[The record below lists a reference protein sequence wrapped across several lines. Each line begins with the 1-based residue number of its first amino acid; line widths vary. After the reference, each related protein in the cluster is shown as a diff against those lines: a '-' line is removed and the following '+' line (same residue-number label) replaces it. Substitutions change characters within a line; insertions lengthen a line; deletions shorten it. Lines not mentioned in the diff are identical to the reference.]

1 MMKFKTYILSGLIAA
16 TAWSCED
23 FLDLKPISSE
33 TTASAY
39 TKLSQIEAALTGTY
53 ASFQADA
60 YVWNNVQF
68 QDVRS
73 DNHYAGG
80 DNASIYEM
88 DYLKISTTNDKVYQ
102 SWSNIYNAILK
113 ANIVMERVEEVSDPQ
128 LTETRRDQIRGE
140 ALFLRAY
147 NYYNLVNLFGGVPLV
162 LDATTSTDPGV
173 VNKPRSTTEEVFAQI
188 IADLEEATTLLP
200 DTYGNDASINKARAT
215 AGAAWA
221 LMAKAYAQKPT
232 PDYNKVLACIAEVE
246 ASDANYKLIDY
257 AYLFDGAHYNNE
269 ESILEVQWIAGA
281 DGNWGPQLLLPPS
294 ISGDTWRKF
303 ITPSK
308 DLLAAF
314 ESEGDEIRKNTTILF
329 ENVSW
334 IDEYYGIAEPTSDN
348 PKPNNVAFGYKWKNA
363 AGWSSGD
370 RQYLL
375 RFGDIVLLKA
385 EALNETNQLDK
396 AVIEVNRIRNRVDL
410 PYLTADQKS
419 SKEVLKSTI
428 LKERRLELAQEAQR
442 WDDLVRYG
450 VVVETMNNL
459 NEIDLRTGQA
469 VDYNM
474 TEAKILLPIPQQ
486 ELDRNPALVQNPL

>member
-1 MMKFKTYILSGLIAA
+1 MKLKTYILSGLIA
-16 TAWSCED
+16 TAVWSCDD
-23 FLDLKPISSE
+23 FLDLKPISEE

-53 ASFQADA
+53 ESFQSDA

-80 DNASIYEM
+80 DNASFYEV
-88 DYLKISTTNDKVYQ
+88 DYLDVSATNDKVYQ

-113 ANIVMERVEEVSDPQ
+113 ANIVMVRVMDVTDPQ

-147 NYYNLVNLFGGVPLV
+147 HYYNLVNLFGGVPLV
-162 LDATTSTDPGV
+162 LDPTTSTDPGV
-173 VNKPRSTTEEVFAQI
+173 VNKPRSTKEEVFAQI
-188 IADLEEATTLLP
+188 ITDLEEATQLLP
-200 DTYGNDASINKARAT
+200 DTYGSDAAVNKARAT

-221 LMAKAYAQKPT
+221 LMAKAYAQKPS
-232 PDYNKVLACIAEVE
+232 PEYSKVLDCIAKVE
-246 ASDANYKLIDY
+246 ASKANYKLIDY
-257 AYLFDGAHYNNE
+257 TFLFDGAHYNNE
-269 ESILEVQWIAGA
+269 ESIMEIQWIAGS
-281 DGNWGPQLLLPPS
+281 DGNWGPQMLLPPS

-314 ESEGDEIRKNTTILF
+314 DSEGDEIRKNTTILF
-329 ENVSW
+329 EDVSW
-334 IDEYYGIAEPTSDN
+334 IDEYYGINEPSDEN
-348 PKPNNVAFGYKWKNA
+348 PTPNSVAFGYKWKNA

-375 RFGDIVLLKA
+375 RYGDIVLLKA
-385 EALNETNQLDK
+385 EALNETNQLAE
-396 AVIEVNRIRNRVDL
+396 AVTEVNRIRNRVNLPDL
-410 PYLTADQKS
+410 TDAQKS
-419 SKEVLKSTI
+419 SKEVLKASI

-450 VVVETMNNL
+450 VVVETMNSL

-469 VDYNM
+469 VAHNM

-486 ELDRNPALVQNPL
+486 EIDRNPSLEQNPL

>member
-1 MMKFKTYILSGLIAA
+1 MKLKTYILSGLI
-16 TAWSCED
+16 TISAWSCDD
-23 FLDLKPISSE
+23 FLDLKPISEE

-53 ASFQADA
+53 ESFQADA

-80 DNASIYEM
+80 DNPSFYEV
-88 DYLKISTTNDKVYQ
+88 DYLEISATNDKVYQ

-113 ANIVMERVEEVSDPQ
+113 ANIVMERVQDVNDPL
-128 LTETRRDQIRGE
+128 LTEERKNQIIGE

-147 NYYNLVNLFGGVPLV
+147 HYYNLVNLFGGVPLV
-162 LDATTSTDPGV
+162 LEATSTTDPGV
-173 VNKPRSTTEEVFAQI
+173 VNKPRSSREEVYAQI
-188 IADLEEATTLLP
+188 ISDLEEATQLLP
-200 DTYGNDASINKARAT
+200 DTYGNDAGVNKARAT

-221 LMAKAYAQKPT
+221 LMAKSYAQKPT
-232 PDYNKVLACIAEVE
+232 PDYEKVLDCIAEVE
-246 ASDANYKLIDY
+246 ASQANYKLINY
-257 AYLFDGAHYNNE
+257 NHLFDGAHYNNE
-269 ESILEVQWIAGA
+269 ESILEVQWIAGS

-308 DLLAAF
+308 DLVAAF
-314 ESEGDEIRKNTTILF
+314 DTEGDEIRKNTTILF

-334 IDEYYGIAEPTSDN
+334 IDEYYGIDEPSDDN
-348 PKPNNVAFGYKWKNA
+348 PYPNSVAFGYKWKNA
-363 AGWSSGD
+363 AGWSSSD
-370 RQYLL
+370 RQYIL
-375 RFGDIVLLKA
+375 RYGDIVLLKA
-385 EALNETNQLDK
+385 EALNETNQLNL
-396 AVIEVNRIRNRVDL
+396 AVTEVNRIRNRVNL
-410 PYLTADQKS
+410 PGLTDEQKS
-419 SKEVLKSTI
+419 SKEVLKMTI

-469 VDYNM
+469 VDYTM
-474 TEAKILLPIPQQ
+474 SEDKIFLPIPQQ
-486 ELDRNPALVQNPL
+486 ELDRNPAL